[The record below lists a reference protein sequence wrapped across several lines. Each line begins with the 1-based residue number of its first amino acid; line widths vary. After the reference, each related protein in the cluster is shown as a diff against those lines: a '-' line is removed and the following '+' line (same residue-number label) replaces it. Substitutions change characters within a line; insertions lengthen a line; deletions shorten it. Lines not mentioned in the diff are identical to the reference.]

1 MYDKQCV
8 LCDTPITSDNTTR
21 EHIIP
26 MAIGGRRTVTGFICR
41 ACNSKTG
48 QTWDA
53 KLAEQLKFLS
63 LFLGIRR
70 QKGTVPSMRI
80 PTLGG
85 DEIEMRPNQQLT
97 LAPTFE
103 KTICGK
109 STRIDIRAR
118 SIHEM
123 HDRLKDI
130 KRRYPTLD
138 LQGMLSDVESHK
150 VYVDD
155 PMTLTVD
162 CGGPESSRAMV
173 KSTVALAFDAGVD
186 PADCDL
192 AVEYL
197 RNEDAEQCF
206 YAYYERDLVRNRKP
220 GNPLHCVY
228 VAGSPA
234 DRTIMGYVELYGI
247 IRKVVCLAKNYS
259 GEEFSRLYVVDP
271 TGGAT
276 PSVDMANL
284 RLAEYVAAE
293 SQTQET
299 LSRGMVSAAND
310 VIGTGQAAARR
321 RELDR
326 LIVEGWNRYL
336 NESGKGEGDEMTEE
350 DIRALTSRI
359 MDSLTPFLLHII
371 EPMAVP
377 DDMPRQD
384 T

>member
-1 MYDKQCV
+1 MYDNQCV
-8 LCDTPITSDNTTR
+8 LCDTPITRDNTTR

-48 QTWDA
+48 RTWDA
-53 KLAEQLKFLS
+53 KLAEQLKFLG

-85 DEIEMRPNQQLT
+85 DEIEMHPNQRLT
-97 LAPTFE
+97 FSPTFE
-103 KTICGK
+103 KKVVGK
-109 STRIDIRAR
+109 STRIGIRAR
-118 SIHEM
+118 SIREM

-130 KRRYPTLD
+130 KRRYPKLD
-138 LQGMLSDVESHK
+138 FEGMLSQVESHK

-162 CGGPESSRAMV
+162 CGGPESTRAMV

-186 PADCDL
+186 LADCDL

-197 RNEDAEQCF
+197 RNQDAQQCS
-206 YAYYERDLVRNRKP
+206 YAYYARDLVRNRKP
-220 GNPLHCVY
+220 GIPLHCVY
-228 VAGSPA
+228 VVASPA
-234 DRTIMGYVELYGI
+234 DRSIMGYVELYGT

-259 GEEFSRLYVVDP
+259 GEEFSSLYVVDP
-271 TGGAT
+271 TGDST
-276 PSVDMANL
+276 PSIDILDL
-284 RLAEYVAAE
+284 RLADYVAAE
-293 SQTQET
+293 TQTQET
-299 LSRGMVSAAND
+299 LNRGIVSAAND
-310 VIGTGQAAARR
+310 VIGAGQAAARS
-321 RELDR
+321 RELER
-326 LIVEGWNRYL
+326 LIVEGWDRYIE
-336 NESGKGEGDEMTEE
+336 ESGKEEGDEITKEE
-350 DIRALTSRI
+350 MRVLTSHI

-371 EPMAVP
+371 EPIEIP
-377 DDMPRQD
+377 NGMPLRD